1 MVNNVVPF
9 LMNLGDVI
17 PARSKATLLNEMAM
31 ALMDCIDL
39 YGLKKMNKL
48 GKISRISICFWPIR
62 LIPLSDTRACV
73 CSTLL
78 NKQEKINVGKF
89 AQVPPPPN
97 NVIQGADPVSFL
109 DSLRSYNTSYLK
121 KSKNYRRNT
130 VIQEGLFNSSEID
143 YFKNFLLNQYNL
155 SSFGE
160 PYFLLEGDPIS
171 KSVNEI
177 KIAPEIYEFV
187 GLKDIKMIDSY
198 ADQIT
203 QLCEK
208 WISKGA
214 KQAEKIKGTTVDTST
229 EEKQLETLNKQLQA
243 EKERDLQD
251 SDEALLKGGK
261 YKINDK
267 SGEFYNQLNSFRN
280 AVDRL
285 KSGVSSKDLFT
296 VEESVKEIDLKY
308 NEIGNTISRYK
319 TELAQLKKNLDRERY
334 DISNLQKKKISDLEN
349 KIYEVKKQIEA
360 KHQDLSSNLADTE
373 DVIAQIKQEKQACLD
388 NIESIKDSDLT
399 DVQNFYNNYTIEIKT
414 ENNVVGIPIF
424 IFYFVDRNTNRT
436 TDRAPILP
444 IVIEKGKPVRTK
456 VTAGFRDKIADL
468 MNKFTPVV
476 NLVETEGEK
485 GDLMN
490 IVKNLDT
497 RLEDAI
503 NDLRVRK
510 ILPKKAAEKAKAVIN
525 EVIW

>member
-1 MVNNVVPF
+1 MVDNVVPF
-9 LMNLGDVI
+9 LINLGDVI

-31 ALMDCIDL
+31 ALMECIGL
-39 YGLKKMNKL
+39 YGLKKMSKL

-78 NKQEKINVGKF
+78 NKQEKISVGKF

-97 NVIQGADPVSFL
+97 NVIKGADPVSFL
-109 DSLRSYNTSYLK
+109 DSLRSYNNTYLK
-121 KSKNYRRNT
+121 KSKNYKRNT
-130 VIQEGLFNSSEID
+130 VIQEGLFNANEIN
-143 YFKNFLLNQYNL
+143 YFKNFLLNQYKL
-155 SSFGE
+155 SSFNE
-160 PYFLLEGDPIS
+160 PYFLLEGGPIS

-177 KIAPEIYEFV
+177 KIAPEIRDFV
-187 GLKDIKMIDSY
+187 DLKDIKMLDSY

-208 WISKGA
+208 WINKGTR
-214 KQAEKIKGTTVDTST
+214 QAEKIKGTTIDTST

-243 EKERDLQD
+243 EKERDLHD

-267 SGEFYNQLNSFRN
+267 SGEFYNQINSFRN

-285 KSGVSSKDLFT
+285 KSGVNQKDLFT
-296 VEESVKEIDLKY
+296 VEESIKEVDLKY
-308 NEIGNTISRYK
+308 REIGNTISRFK
-319 TELAQLKKNLDRERY
+319 TEIAQLKKNLDRERN
-334 DISNLQKKKISDLEN
+334 DINSLQKKKISDLES
-349 KIYEVKKQIEA
+349 KIAEIKKQIDA
-360 KHQDLSSNLADTE
+360 KHQDLSSELSDAE
-373 DVIAQIKQEKQACLD
+373 DIVAQIKQEKQSCLD
-388 NIESIKDSDLT
+388 NIEAIKDSDLT

-414 ENNVVGIPIF
+414 DNNIVGIPIF

-436 TDRAPILP
+436 TERAPILP
-444 IVIEKGKPVRTK
+444 IVIDKGKAMRTK
-456 VTAGFRDKIADL
+456 VTAGFRAKISDL
-468 MNKFTPVV
+468 MNKFTPVI

-503 NDLRVRK
+503 NDLRIRK
-510 ILPKKAAEKAKAVIN
+510 ILPKKAAARAKEVIN